1 MVDGGSNA
9 MRGMTPQTWAPPQYN
24 DQQWYIRPA
33 PNDNQIGGADTYDK
47 GGSMPRHSGGVDAL
61 CPDGHVKFQ
70 RLTPNFYDPT
80 LAQNVK
86 APCFDITVGCQ

>member
-1 MVDGGSNA
+1 
-9 MRGMTPQTWAPPQYN
+9 
-24 DQQWYIRPA
+24 
-33 PNDNQIGGADTYDK
+33 
-47 GGSMPRHSGGVDAL
+47 MPRHSGGVDAL